1 MPIKFESN
9 QSINLDNYNL
19 ELDFA
24 MLEIDNVCI
33 KMIKYIQVEDNQII
47 FLNENKKV
55 LGMINFES
63 EEKAVNF
70 FNFVAFILDYKIIFK
85 DKFAI
90 LQAKLE

>member
-85 DKFAI
+85 DKFA
-90 LQAKLE
+90 AKED